1 MKIRINNNHWAGL
14 AYGILGWIL
23 GWYSLVLTAADYQ
36 DEKTFPLSP
45 TSTQYVGNCF
55 CYNYSYFFL
64 VTKEYFLF
72 KEMKLNKVKK
82 IL

>member
-45 TSTQYVGNCF
+45 TSTQYVGIAF
-55 CYNYSYFFL
+55 A
-64 VTKEYFLF
+64 VTIAIFSWLQRIFSIQGDET
-72 KEMKLNKVKK
+72 EQG
-82 IL
+82 